1 MNSPDRRHVRQRL
14 MISRWPDEMRL
25 AWRSHDPRHADFAE
39 RKVFMCDGQIVDE
52 ETLNKLR
59 QEEGQRF
66 EKQISQARARRDA
79 VVDETPVQ

>member
-1 MNSPDRRHVRQRL
+1 MSSAGRRHDRQQL
-14 MISRWPDEMRL
+14 AIILWLDYVRL
-25 AWRSHDPRHADFAE
+25 AWRSHDPRNADFTE

-59 QEEGQRF
+59 QEEEQRF
-66 EKQISQARARRDA
+66 EKRISQAGARRDA

>member
-1 MNSPDRRHVRQRL
+1 MSSAGRRNVRRRL

-25 AWRSHDPRHADFAE
+25 AWRSHDPRNADFTE

-59 QEEGQRF
+59 QEEEQRF
-66 EKQISQARARRDA
+66 EKRISQVGARRDA
-79 VVDETPVQ
+79 VIGEA